1 MRNDTMQNAGLT
13 LLRVVTGL
21 IFAMH
26 GGQKLFQFGL
36 EGVTSGFAEMGVP
49 LPAITAPGV
58 SLLEF
63 IGGIAL
69 IFGLLTRVLG
79 VLFAIDMLGAMVFV
93 HLAAGFFLP
102 EGYEF
107 TLILFASSAALAL
120 IGAGAWSADHV
131 IASRRQRTV

>member
-1 MRNDTMQNAGLT
+1 MRNDAMQNAGLT

-26 GGQKLFQFGL
+26 GWQKLFQFGL

-58 SLLEF
+58 SLLELV
-63 IGGIAL
+63 GGIAL
-69 IFGLLTRVLG
+69 IVGLLTRVFSAL
-79 VLFAIDMLGAMVFV
+79 LAIDMIGAILIV

-107 TLILFASSAALAL
+107 ALIMFAASAALAL
-120 IGAGAWSADHV
+120 MGAGAWSVDHV
-131 IASRRQRTV
+131 IASRRNRTV